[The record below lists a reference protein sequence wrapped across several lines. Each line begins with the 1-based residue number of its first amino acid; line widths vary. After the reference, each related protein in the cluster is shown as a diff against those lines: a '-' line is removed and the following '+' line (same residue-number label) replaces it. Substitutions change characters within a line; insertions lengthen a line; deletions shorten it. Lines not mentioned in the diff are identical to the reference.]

1 MVLEEIV
8 RPLVKWYRDNNGNV
22 IDTVRKNVH
31 SALANYKADTK
42 LYIASVVKGYSNDTN
57 EGGKDRITHWNKLY
71 KKAVKRGEKKSG
83 HNRFGMSDRIYN
95 KNYKEKVKKKQ
106 ENINLLILLI
116 ILILVN
122 QEFTT

>member
-1 MVLEEIV
+1 MLT
-8 RPLVKWYRDNNGNV
+8 DNNGNV

-42 LYIASVVKGYSNDTN
+42 LYIASVVKGYKNDTN
-57 EGGKDRITHWNKLY
+57 EGGKDQITHWNKLY

-106 ENINLLILLI
+106 ENGGKLCINIRIRRKCAGPL
-116 ILILVN
+116 
-122 QEFTT
+122 TAR